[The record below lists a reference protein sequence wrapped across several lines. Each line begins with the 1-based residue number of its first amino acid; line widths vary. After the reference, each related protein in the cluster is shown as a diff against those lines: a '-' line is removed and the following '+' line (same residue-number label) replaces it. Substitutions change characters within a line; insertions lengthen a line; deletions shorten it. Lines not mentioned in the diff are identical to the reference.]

1 MYIYNKMNNVFF
13 KYDNFIHMTLI
24 IKYIFLIFLILEI
37 VFRRSNILS
46 GHVESITKI
55 KIFFEH
61 LFSLLMGFLLMYLFY
76 PFKEFPQI
84 LFTYETKLLLFLF
97 GFLNIIYFIKD
108 VFS

>member
-1 MYIYNKMNNVFF
+1 MYNKMNNVFF

-97 GFLNIIYFIKD
+97 GFLNIIYLIKD